1 MMIPNKRLL
10 SIGIGLGVLIF
21 ATQLHHLSSL
31 NRSNSA
37 RIVSNGIGMNGIAMN
52 GIGFNE
58 EAINQF
64 SDSPADY
71 LDPSQ
76 VQATLDKQTEGTISI
91 QNGQLVF
98 RVSK

>member
-10 SIGIGLGVLIF
+10 SIGISLGVLIL
-21 ATQLHHLSSL
+21 ATQLHHSSSS

-37 RIVSNGIGMNGIAMN
+37 LSNGIGLNGA
-52 GIGFNE
+52 
-58 EAINQF
+58 AINQF

-71 LDPSQ
+71 IDPSQ
-76 VQATLDKQTEGTISI
+76 VQATLNNQTEGTIST

-98 RVSK
+98 QVSE